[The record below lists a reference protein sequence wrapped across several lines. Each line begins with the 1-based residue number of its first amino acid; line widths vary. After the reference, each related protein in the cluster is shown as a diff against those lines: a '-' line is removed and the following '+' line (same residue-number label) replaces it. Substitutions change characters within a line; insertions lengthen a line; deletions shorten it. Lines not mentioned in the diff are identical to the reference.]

1 MALACRLP
9 LQEFLNKIQKYEA
22 SMGAFA
28 ARSVKGAGRKAIWA
42 TYIAEEVQKL
52 RALVSAK
59 VLSITL
65 LLNTHTS

>member
-1 MALACRLP
+1 
-9 LQEFLNKIQKYEA
+9 
-22 SMGAFA
+22 MGAFA